1 MLRCCVVF
9 ASYRRVLRACALV
22 ADVDILPDKDRT
34 ELGDKVVRFS
44 LWTRRWKFVV
54 QVGTVV
60 FSLSSFTKSA
70 VSCLAVLL
78 SKWMTIYWHRDNCSL
93 STFDSQIFKTLMA
106 RWSQINHFTAK
117 FELSE
122 GRSQAPCST
131 FFVAYFSLGSWA
143 VWELVTVKPASVF
156 NFTLSLNACHCSVQG
171 ISLCVGQKIRI
182 CIARALYSRADLV
195 ILVTIA
201 FCLHNVHWML

>member
-1 MLRCCVVF
+1 MLQCCVVF

-54 QVGTVV
+54 QVDTVV
-60 FSLSSFTKSA
+60 FSLSSFTRSA

-93 STFDSQIFKTLMA
+93 TTFDSQIFKTLMA
-106 RWSQINHFTAK
+106 RWCQINHFTTK

-131 FFVAYFSLGSWA
+131 FLLHIFHWA
-143 VWELVTVKPASVF
+143 PG
-156 NFTLSLNACHCSVQG
+156 LSEG
-171 ISLCVGQKIRI
+171 
-182 CIARALYSRADLV
+182 
-195 ILVTIA
+195 
-201 FCLHNVHWML
+201 